1 MPPSFDAAL
10 EGRCMPGFEEARRI
24 VLERVSPMGC
34 EVVPLLGAV
43 GRVLA
48 ADQAAPWDMPQWDNS
63 AMDGFAVRASD
74 CAEPNGLAVAGF
86 LPAGQP
92 AIEALANGTA
102 IRIMTGAP
110 LPPGADAVVPFE
122 EAEERVGLVFARRRP
137 VAGDHVR
144 RRGGDIREGAT
155 ALEAGAVIGAA
166 EVSLLASL
174 SRTSVPVVRRPRVA
188 ILSTGDE
195 LLEPGEPLAAGKIY
209 NSNAQ
214 ALAAAA
220 LRAGAIP
227 VVLPI
232 ARDDRAALRTQL
244 VEGLRAD
251 ALVTT
256 AGVSVGD
263 RDLVREVLR
272 DLAVEEVFWKVDIQ
286 PGRPTAFALSG
297 ITPVFSLPGNPVAA
311 LLTFEM
317 FVRPA
322 LRRMMGHSRP
332 LDVPVRA
339 RLGDAV
345 MPRQDRVTLR
355 RVRLERIGDQIVA
368 SSAGSQAT
376 GFLRTMVGADGV
388 AIIPAGLDSVA
399 AGSVVDVY
407 TLRDDCLIG
416 GA

>member
-1 MPPSFDAAL
+1 
-10 EGRCMPGFEEARRI
+10 
-24 VLERVSPMGC
+24 
-34 EVVPLLGAV
+34 
-43 GRVLA
+43 
-48 ADQAAPWDMPQWDNS
+48 
-63 AMDGFAVRASD
+63 
-74 CAEPNGLAVAGF
+74 
-86 LPAGQP
+86 
-92 AIEALANGTA
+92 
-102 IRIMTGAP
+102 
-110 LPPGADAVVPFE
+110 
-122 EAEERVGLVFARRRP
+122 
-137 VAGDHVR
+137 
-144 RRGGDIREGAT
+144 
-155 ALEAGAVIGAA
+155 
-166 EVSLLASL
+166 
-174 SRTSVPVVRRPRVA
+174 
-188 ILSTGDE
+188 
-195 LLEPGEPLAAGKIY
+195 
-209 NSNAQ
+209 
-214 ALAAAA
+214 
-220 LRAGAIP
+220 
-227 VVLPI
+227 VLPI

-407 TLRDDCLIG
+407 TLREDCLIG

>member
-1 MPPSFDAAL
+1 
-10 EGRCMPGFEEARRI
+10 MPGFEEARQM
-24 VLERVSPMGC
+24 VLERVNPLGC
-34 EVVPLLGAV
+34 EVVPLLSAV

-48 ADQAAPWDMPQWDNS
+48 ADRTAPWDMPQWDNS
-63 AMDGFAVRASD
+63 AMDGFAVRAAD
-74 CAEPNGLAVAGF
+74 CADPRGLAVAGF
-86 LPAGQP
+86 LPAGRP
-92 AIEALANGTA
+92 AIEELRPGTA

-110 LPPGADAVVPFE
+110 LPPGADAIVPFE
-122 EAEERVGLVFARRRP
+122 DAEEREGMIVATGRP

-144 RRGGDIREGAT
+144 RQGGDVREGQMV
-155 ALEAGAVIGAA
+155 LEAGSVIGPA

-174 SRTSVPVVRRPRVA
+174 SMTSVPVVRRARVA

-195 LLEPGEPLAAGKIY
+195 LLEPGEPLVPGKVY

-214 ALAAAA
+214 ALAAAT
-220 LRAGAIP
+220 LRAGATP

-232 ARDDRAALRTQL
+232 ARDSREALRTQL
-244 VEGLRAD
+244 LEGLHAD

-272 DLAVEEVFWKVDIQ
+272 DLGVQEVFWKVDIQ
-286 PGRPTAFALSG
+286 PGRPTAFAMSG
-297 ITPVFSLPGNPVAA
+297 STPVLSLPGNPVAA

-322 LRRMMGHSRP
+322 LHRMMGHSRP
-332 LDVPVRA
+332 LDVAIRA
-339 RLGDAV
+339 RLDEAV
-345 MPRQDRVTLR
+345 APRRDRVTLM
-355 RVRLERIGDQIVA
+355 RVRLERRGDEISA

-376 GFLRTMVGADGV
+376 GSLRTMVSADGV
-388 AIIPAGLDSVA
+388 AIIPAGAGAVA

-407 TLRDDCLIG
+407 ALRDEFLAG
-416 GA
+416 SA

>member
-1 MPPSFDAAL
+1 
-10 EGRCMPGFEEARRI
+10 
-24 VLERVSPMGC
+24 
-34 EVVPLLGAV
+34 
-43 GRVLA
+43 
-48 ADQAAPWDMPQWDNS
+48 
-63 AMDGFAVRASD
+63 
-74 CAEPNGLAVAGF
+74 
-86 LPAGQP
+86 
-92 AIEALANGTA
+92 
-102 IRIMTGAP
+102 MTGAQ
-110 LPPGADAVVPFE
+110 LPAGADAVVPFE
-122 EAEERVGLVFARRRP
+122 EAEEGAGLVFATRRA

-144 RRGGDIREGAT
+144 RKGGDIREVET
-155 ALEAGAVIGAA
+155 ALEAGTVIGTA
-166 EVSLLASL
+166 EVSLLSSF
-174 SRTSVPVVRRPRVA
+174 SRASVPVIRRARVA

-209 NSNAQ
+209 NSNAL
-214 ALAAAA
+214 ALAAAT

-232 ARDDRAALRTQL
+232 ARDDREALRTQL

-272 DLAVEEVFWKVDIQ
+272 DLGVQEVFWKVDIQ

-297 ITPVFSLPGNPVAA
+297 GTPVFSLPGNPVAA

-332 LDVPVRA
+332 LDVPLRA
-339 RLGDAV
+339 RLGETV
-345 MPRQDRVTLR
+345 TPRQDRVTLL
-355 RVRLERIGDQIVA
+355 RVRLERRGDQIVA

-376 GFLRTMVGADGV
+376 GFLRTMVSADGV
-388 AIIPAGLDSVA
+388 AIISLGLDSVA
-399 AGSVVDVY
+399 AGSVVDR
-407 TLRDDCLIG
+407 LRASRRMPDRG
-416 GA
+416 GLNSHR

>member
-1 MPPSFDAAL
+1 
-10 EGRCMPGFEEARRI
+10 MPGFEEARRI
-24 VLERVSPMGC
+24 VLERVGPLGW
-34 EVVPLLGAV
+34 EVEPLRDAV

-48 ADQAAPWDMPQWDNS
+48 ADQTAPWDLPQWDNS
-63 AMDGFAVRASD
+63 AMDGYAVRAVD
-74 CAEPNGLAVAGF
+74 CAGQGGLTVAGV
-86 LPAGQP
+86 LAAGEPASGELRP
-92 AIEALANGTA
+92 GTA

-110 LPPGADAVVPFE
+110 LPAGADAVVPFE
-122 EAEERVGLVFARRRP
+122 DAEERAGLVVARRRP
-137 VAGDHVR
+137 NPGDHVR
-144 RRGGDIREGAT
+144 RKGGDIREGETVLT
-155 ALEAGAVIGAA
+155 AGTVIGPA

-174 SRTSVPVVRRPRVA
+174 SRTSLSVVRRARVA

-195 LLEPGEPLAAGKIY
+195 LLEPGEPLVAGKIY
-209 NSNAQ
+209 NSNGP

-220 LRAGAIP
+220 RRSGATP
-227 VVLPI
+227 LVLPI
-232 ARDDRAALRTQL
+232 ARDDPGALRTQL

-272 DLAVEEVFWKVDIQ
+272 DLGVQEVFWKVDIQ

-297 ITPVFSLPGNPVAA
+297 GTPVFSLPGNPVAA

-322 LRRMMGHSRP
+322 LRRMMGHQWP
-332 LDVPVRA
+332 LDLPLRA
-339 RLGDAV
+339 RLGEAV
-345 MPRQDRVTLR
+345 TPRRDRVTLM
-355 RVRLERIGDQIVA
+355 RVRLERRGDEIVA

-388 AIIPAGLDSVA
+388 AIIPAGLEAVA
-399 AGSVVDVY
+399 AGSAVDVY
-407 TLRDDCLIG
+407 SLRDERRIEG
-416 GA
+416 T